1 MKNTD
6 QKVDPKKYD
15 ANFERIFNHGRL
27 TDEDCAEI
35 AEILKKTRWRDPL
48 KLCVHGNPA
57 ELNCEKCEPRPNEH
71 DLAVYRAELADGL
84 EREAA
89 QMQICGEPGWANLA
103 RESAIQLRKESK

>member
-27 TDEDCAEI
+27 TDDDCIEI
-35 AEILKKTRWRDPL
+35 VETLR
-48 KLCVHGNPA
+48 
-57 ELNCEKCEPRPNEH
+57 RPNEQ
-71 DLAVYRAELADGL
+71 DIDDYRAELADGL
-84 EREAA
+84 EREAV

-103 RESAIQLRKESK
+103 REAAIQLRKESK